1 MNETT
6 TDASA
11 IFAPIWRRKWLIL
24 AVAILVAAGS
34 YEYYKRKPSTFA
46 VKTELYLGG
55 ASEGQALLNNTLGKT
70 NLSATAI
77 ANQVQLITTTIA
89 EVVHKQLRKEHSRA
103 AAGGKVK
110 AKAAA
115 GSEFIT
121 ISAEAATA
129 RGAAELA
136 NDYARAYIRRHQ
148 ANFERSVNTAITDT
162 RRQIHRIEAAQLA
175 AKPKAKSPGSTS
187 SASAGAATTLQIA
200 SMSTKLNELES
211 DLSVTGVQQVSVAKP
226 GKAELVGPAPK
237 KNAIFGFAIGLIL
250 ATLIAYI
257 VSRFDRRL
265 RSLHDIDV
273 AFQASY

>member
-34 YEYYKRKPSTFA
+34 YEYYKRKPSVFA

-55 ASEGQALLNNTLGKT
+55 ESEGQALLNNTLGKT
-70 NLSATAI
+70 TLSATAI
-77 ANQVQLITTTIA
+77 TNQVQLITTTIS
-89 EVVHKQLRKEHSRA
+89 EIVHKQLRAEHH

-121 ISAEAATA
+121 ISVEAGSA

-148 ANFERSVNTAITDT
+148 ANFERSVDTAITNT
-162 RRQIHRIEAAQLA
+162 RRQIRRIEAAQLA
-175 AKPKAKSPGSTS
+175 AKPKAKSPGST
-187 SASAGAATTLQIA
+187 AAPTAGAATTLQIA

-211 DLSVTGVQQVSVAKP
+211 DLTVPGVQQVNVAKP
-226 GKAELVGPAPK
+226 GKAELIGPAPK

-250 ATLIAYI
+250 ATLIAY
-257 VSRFDRRL
+257 VASRFDRRL
-265 RSLHDIDV
+265 RSLRDIDA
-273 AFQASY
+273 AFQASF